1 MIAKGRTLTL
11 LRRAG
16 IVGIVTGVALS
27 IADISLLYSPAGGYV
42 SDAMLLTIPMWRLL
56 LGHYLGVLMLPF
68 YLIAVWHLYEGLKPG
83 GAWLAIPVAALL
95 GYGLAAAG
103 AFHGSF
109 AVPALIAQITLCGKQ
124 PFGPGDLI
132 DAYIEGDL
140 VHLDFDQRMGAPA
153 RFTRDELWCADEV
166 FLTGTAAEITPIR
179 EIDGRAI
186 GRGSRLWRATPCDFP
201 SATRR
206 LTPSQ
211 LRLASAMWQMW
222 PSRRAVTGE
231 PSKMSPPRD
240 SMPAA
245 RPSA

>member
-27 IADISLLYSPAGGYV
+27 IADISLLYSPAGGYE

-68 YLIAVWHLYEGLKPG
+68 FLIAVWHLYEGLKPG

-109 AVPALIAQITLCGKQ
+109 AVPALIAQAKSGASPETRTVLTTLLENSHQ
-124 PFGPGDLI
+124 FSEPLQ
-132 DAYIEGDL
+132 A
-140 VHLDFDQRMGAPA
+140 V
-153 RFTRDELWCADEV
+153 V
-166 FLTGTAAEITPIR
+166 FLAFFASSIWLGAAILSGRTAYPRWFVLINPMIIQGVLIA
-179 EIDGRAI
+179 
-186 GRGSRLWRATPCDFP
+186 SYV
-201 SATRR
+201 
-206 LTPSQ
+206 LTPNLVST
-211 LRLASAMWQMW
+211 LLL
-222 PSRRAVTGE
+222 
-231 PSKMSPPRD
+231 
-240 SMPAA
+240 PAA
-245 RPSA
+245 ASLSFLILFGFSTALLCNGGREPQPGGQPA